1 MSKYIPILG
10 CVLGLLL
17 VVEVASV
24 AAQERFIDNG
34 DGTVTDAAMGL
45 MWAQTDNHSDIFW
58 NQTENWI
65 KTTFARKIDLNFED
79 WRLPTLKE
87 LQSLYRDDPTYKG
100 YLTDCGHEVKMIP
113 QIKISCVLI
122 WTSEAA
128 LGLPLAFNFYLGN
141 PFTLDL
147 TENSGCRVL
156 PVRTIR

>member
-65 KTTFARKIDLNFED
+65 KTTFARKIDPYFED

-87 LQSLYRDDPTYKG
+87 LQSLFRDDPTYKG